1 MLSLFLPRHATLGCF
16 TAALGL
22 VFAGTVA
29 WAQDEKLPSGE
40 KIMEKTIEGRGGR
53 EAFEKLKTR
62 VLKGTIEVVGTG
74 GPREGSRT
82 RYEAAP
88 NKRYSL
94 VELAPDGKIE
104 SGTDGDVSWELSSSQ
119 GPRIVEGQEKAQRE
133 RDSTFNALLYW
144 RELYEKVECVGKEQV
159 DDRPCYK
166 VVLTPKVGTPETM
179 YFSTKNGFPV
189 KTEMVRM
196 TAQGDRQIQERLE
209 DYREVDGVQLPFR
222 VIRQVTTI
230 GLPQNTTQTITYT
243 WKSIEHNVDLPAD
256 RFDLPQEVK
265 DLQANPGKKPAKPGA
280 AKKPPG

>member
-1 MLSLFLPRHATLGCF
+1 MLSPFLPRRATLGCL

-22 VFAGTVA
+22 VFAGAVA

-62 VLKGTIEVVGTG
+62 ILKGTIEVVGGG
-74 GPREGSRT
+74 GPREGSMT

-88 NKRYSL
+88 NKRYTL
-94 VELAPDGKIE
+94 VELAPDAKTE
-104 SGTDGDVSWELSSSQ
+104 LGTDGDVCWELSSSQ

-133 RDSTFNALLYW
+133 REGTFNALLYW

-166 VVLTPKVGTPETM
+166 VVLTPKVGNPETV
-179 YFSTKNGFPV
+179 YFSSKNGFPI
-189 KTEMVRM
+189 KSEMVRK
-196 TAQGDRQIQERLE
+196 TAQGDLQIQERLE

-222 VIRQVTTI
+222 IIRQVTSM
-230 GLPQNTTQTITYT
+230 GQLQNMTQTITYT

-256 RFDLPQEVK
+256 RFDLPQDVK